1 MKILGMLLLTLFL
14 CAPLAATQKIG
25 DVVFQTNFDSLMQTS
40 HDQNQTVLIK
50 FYTEW

>member
-1 MKILGMLLLTLFL
+1 MKLLGTLLLLLTM

-25 DVVFQTNFDSLMQTS
+25 DIVFQTNFDSLMQTS
-40 HDQNQTVLIK
+40 HDQNQTILIK

>member
-1 MKILGMLLLTLFL
+1 MKILGMLLLTLSL
-14 CAPLAATQKIG
+14 CVPLSATQKIG

-40 HDQNQTVLIK
+40 HDQDQTVLIK

>member
-1 MKILGMLLLTLFL
+1 MKTLGMLLLALL
-14 CAPLAATQKIG
+14 VCAPLSATQKIG